1 MGNPLLLT
9 LCILGFCLLVIF
21 YIVSTSFYKRRNET
35 KYHFYQMFPYELNY
49 PSFFKE
55 NIYGNIIIVLA
66 CIAVMAFYEIAP
78 IRTIYAILAMV
89 LSILI
94 TMMIILLIMLP
105 VKYLKTHMLI
115 ASLEMTL
122 CSALPLINLLFA
134 LERFKV
140 ATDEANK
147 VLCIV
152 SMALSGLFAIAM
164 LVNVLNPKLSFNIR
178 AIKKVDE
185 NGNETYE
192 RPKIILM
199 AICEWCGILTFFL
212 SPLAV
217 LLLYII

>member
-1 MGNPLLLT
+1 MENPILLALF
-9 LCILGFCLLVIF
+9 LLGLSLFFIF
-21 YIVSTSFYKRRNET
+21 YIVSAAFYKRRNDT

-55 NIYGNIIIVLA
+55 NIYGNVIIVLA
-66 CIAVMAFYEIAP
+66 CIATMAFYEMAP

-89 LSILI
+89 LSIVV
-94 TMMIILLIMLP
+94 TMMIVLLILLPI
-105 VKYLKTHMLI
+105 KYLKTHMVI

-134 LERFKV
+134 LERYKV
-140 ATDEANK
+140 ATSDAYR
-147 VLCIV
+147 VLSII
-152 SMALSGLFAIAM
+152 SMALSALFALAM
-164 LVNVLNPKLSFNIR
+164 LVMVLNPKLSFNIR

-192 RPKIILM
+192 RPKVILM
-199 AICEWCGILTFFL
+199 ALVEWCGILTFFI